1 MKCSKFSLSSVPRNT
16 VLRKQTV
23 YEEKEF
29 VGKSETWDW
38 SKRPR
43 EWWGD
48 MCKTM
53 WTRITENWIR
63 LTERSSTVHKL

>member
-29 VGKSETWDW
+29 VGKSET
-38 SKRPR
+38 
-43 EWWGD
+43 
-48 MCKTM
+48 
-53 WTRITENWIR
+53 
-63 LTERSSTVHKL
+63 